1 MIGKL
6 ISSAAVL
13 ATLATAVVPASVS
26 AHDHD
31 RQGYSDRRDG
41 DYRDDDHRAY
51 RREDGRRGGWYRDG
65 YDRGGYYGN
74 HGYAYRGGYGGRGRD
89 YGDRYRCH
97 SGRTGTIVGAIAG
110 GLIGNGVAGRGD
122 RTLGTVLGAGGGAL
136 VGRSIDRNGRC

>member
-1 MIGKL
+1 MIGKM
-6 ISSAAVL
+6 ITGAAAL
-13 ATLATAVVPASVS
+13 ATLATAIPTAAV

-31 RQGYSDRRDG
+31 GYRDRDRGYSRGYDHDRGYGYDR
-41 DYRDDDHRAY
+41 
-51 RREDGRRGGWYRDG
+51 GRHEGWYRQG
-65 YDRGGYYGN
+65 YDRGGYYGGR
-74 HGYAYRGGYGGRGRD
+74 GYAYGGDYGRGY

-136 VGRSIDRNGRC
+136 VGRSIDRGGRC